1 MSDNE
6 RNNDLSCLVLLT
18 GKVLFCLIINM
29 SSATVRTAEFPPH
42 LLLLPLPC
50 AAPDAKT
57 SLAYTTGPFSAPHCP
72 ARPSRTTE
80 GPILYGKR
88 LPGGALFVRM
98 SRTQPLVGQALTAAA
113 REGDGPA
120 VAESVLDD
128 KVPHYEVVLV
138 SVDADIAAA

>member
-1 MSDNE
+1 M
-6 RNNDLSCLVLLT
+6 
-18 GKVLFCLIINM
+18 LFCLIINM

-42 LLLLPLPC
+42 LLLLPPSR

-80 GPILYGKR
+80 GQILYGKR

-98 SRTQPLVGQALTAAA
+98 SRTQPLVGQALTAA

-138 SVDADIAAA
+138 SVDTDIAAA

>member
-1 MSDNE
+1 MLRFS
-6 RNNDLSCLVLLT
+6 
-18 GKVLFCLIINM
+18 
-29 SSATVRTAEFPPH
+29 PH
-42 LLLLPLPC
+42 LLLLPPSR

-80 GPILYGKR
+80 GQILYGER

-98 SRTQPLVGQALTAAA
+98 SRTQPLVGQALTAA
-113 REGDGPA
+113 RKGDGPA

>member
-1 MSDNE
+1 M
-6 RNNDLSCLVLLT
+6 RT
-18 GKVLFCLIINM
+18 GKVLFCLIVNM
-29 SSATVRTAEFPPH
+29 LSATVRTAECPPH
-42 LLLLPLPC
+42 LLLLPLPR

-80 GPILYGKR
+80 GQILYGKK

-98 SRTQPLVGQALTAAA
+98 SRTQPLVGQALTAA

>member
-1 MSDNE
+1 MAP
-6 RNNDLSCLVLLT
+6 
-18 GKVLFCLIINM
+18 F
-29 SSATVRTAEFPPH
+29 
-42 LLLLPLPC
+42 LPC
-50 AAPDAKT
+50 HEKTFSTTQFCRTCSCCYRRAAPDAKT

-80 GPILYGKR
+80 GQILYGKR

-98 SRTQPLVGQALTAAA
+98 SRTQPLVGQALTAAC
-113 REGDGPA
+113 EGDGPA

>member
-1 MSDNE
+1 M
-6 RNNDLSCLVLLT
+6 RT
-18 GKVLFCLIINM
+18 GKVLFCLIV
-29 SSATVRTAEFPPH
+29 SVLSATAERQNFLRTCSCCH
-42 LLLLPLPC
+42 RR

-72 ARPSRTTE
+72 ARSSRTTE
-80 GPILYGKR
+80 GQILYGKR
-88 LPGGALFVRM
+88 LPGGVLFVRM

>member
-1 MSDNE
+1 M
-6 RNNDLSCLVLLT
+6 RT
-18 GKVLFCLIINM
+18 GKVLFCLIVNM
-29 SSATVRTAEFPPH
+29 LSATVRTAECPPH
-42 LLLLPLPC
+42 LLLLPLPR

-80 GPILYGKR
+80 GQILYGKR

-98 SRTQPLVGQALTAAA
+98 SRTQPLVGQALTAAC
-113 REGDGPA
+113 EGDGTA

>member
-1 MSDNE
+1 M
-6 RNNDLSCLVLLT
+6 LT

-42 LLLLPLPC
+42 LLLLPLLR

-80 GPILYGKR
+80 GQILYGKR

-98 SRTQPLVGQALTAAA
+98 SRTQPLVGQALTAA

>member
-1 MSDNE
+1 M
-6 RNNDLSCLVLLT
+6 LT
-18 GKVLFCLIINM
+18 GKVLFCLIVNM

-42 LLLLPLPC
+42 LLLLPLPR

-80 GPILYGKR
+80 GQILYGKR
-88 LPGGALFVRM
+88 LPGWALFVRM
-98 SRTQPLVGQALTAAA
+98 GRTQPLVGQALTAA

>member
-1 MSDNE
+1 MLDCQHVICH
-6 RNNDLSCLVLLT
+6 R
-18 GKVLFCLIINM
+18 
-29 SSATVRTAEFPPH
+29 RTAEFPPH
-42 LLLLPLPC
+42 LLLLPLPR

-80 GPILYGKR
+80 GLILYGKR
-88 LPGGALFVRM
+88 LPGGVLFVRM
-98 SRTQPLVGQALTAAA
+98 SRTQPLVGQALTAA

>member
-1 MSDNE
+1 M
-6 RNNDLSCLVLLT
+6 RT
-18 GKVLFCLIINM
+18 GKVLFCLIVNM
-29 SSATVRTAEFPPH
+29 LSATVRTAECPPH
-42 LLLLPLPC
+42 LLLLPPPR

-80 GPILYGKR
+80 GQILYGKK

-98 SRTQPLVGQALTAAA
+98 SRTQPLVGQALTAA

>member
-1 MSDNE
+1 M
-6 RNNDLSCLVLLT
+6 RT
-18 GKVLFCLIINM
+18 GKVLFCLIV
-29 SSATVRTAEFPPH
+29 SVLSATAEQPEFPPH
-42 LLLLPLPC
+42 LLLLPPPR

-80 GPILYGKR
+80 GQILYGKR

-138 SVDADIAAA
+138 CVDTDIAAA

>member
-1 MSDNE
+1 M
-6 RNNDLSCLVLLT
+6 RT

-29 SSATVRTAEFPPH
+29 LSATARTAEFPPH
-42 LLLLPLPC
+42 LLLLPPLR
-50 AAPDAKT
+50 AAPDAKR

-120 VAESVLDD
+120 EAESVLDD

-138 SVDADIAAA
+138 CVDTDIAAA